1 MLYIKISHYIMF
13 EIKEEVS
20 MKKYIIRLNLLVL
33 LLSFSGCIYPV
44 YRTLYPQLNIEIKDV
59 NNKPIK
65 SATVHLGRITYFEP
79 ESFNEK
85 LFTTNSE
92 GKIEADSSRAWGTDI
107 LIIHGATVYQWS
119 LCIEK
124 KGFQTFTTPWAEKDD
139 FEKSKKIFILKKG
152 VKTLCREDK
161 MENN

>member
-1 MLYIKISHYIMF
+1 MF
-13 EIKEEVS
+13 EIKQEVS
-20 MKKYIIRLNLLVL
+20 MKKYIIRLNFLVL

-59 NNKPIK
+59 NNRPIK
-65 SATVHLGRITYFEP
+65 EATVHLGRITYFEP
-79 ESFNEK
+79 ESFKEK

-92 GKIEADSSRAWGTDI
+92 GKIEADSSREWGTDI

-124 KGFQTFTTPWAEKDD
+124 KGFQTFTTPWAEKNR
-139 FEKSKKIFILKKG
+139 FNTSESFTLKKG
-152 VKTLCREDK
+152 KSTLCRK
-161 MENN
+161 NNKEK